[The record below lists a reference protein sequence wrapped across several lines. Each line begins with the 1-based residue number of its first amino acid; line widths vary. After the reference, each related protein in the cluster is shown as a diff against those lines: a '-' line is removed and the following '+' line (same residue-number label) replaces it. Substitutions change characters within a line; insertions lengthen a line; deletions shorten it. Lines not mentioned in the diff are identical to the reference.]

1 MSKARD
7 LANAGTALGAVTA
20 TELGYVDGVTSAIQT
35 QIDSKIGSASAI
47 NPTIVDAK
55 GDIITATA
63 ADTPARLAV
72 GNNGDTL
79 VADSA
84 ATTGL
89 RYQANFAAG
98 KNLVINGDFGIWQRG
113 TSFTSTNGTGFFGA
127 DRFNIYS
134 ATTGRTF
141 SRQNTGPN
149 GSSYFIRI
157 QRDSGNTNTSALSI
171 FYTLETAQSKPLA
184 GKTLTLSFYARAG
197 ANFSAA
203 SSTMFSPAVYGTG
216 TDQNQVSGF
225 TGSAS
230 INNQGNVLTTSWQR
244 FTMTGTVNAAATQVG
259 FQLVYTPV
267 GTASAAD
274 YMDIADVQWEVGSVA
289 TAFQTATGTLQGELA
304 ACQRYFI
311 SYGGL
316 RNFEQICVGSSQS
329 TTIHYFWLSLPVEM
343 RVNPTIGYS
352 SLSHWNVGLVGT
364 GSQVYTALNEYYSGV
379 KTVCWSATTSALTNS
394 GGNKAVQTEAAN
406 TTSARLTFSA
416 EL

>member
-1 MSKARD
+1 
-7 LANAGTALGAVTA
+7 
-20 TELGYVDGVTSAIQT
+20 
-35 QIDSKIGSASAI
+35 
-47 NPTIVDAK
+47 
-55 GDIITATA
+55 
-63 ADTPARLAV
+63 
-72 GNNGDTL
+72 
-79 VADSA
+79 
-84 ATTGL
+84 L

-216 TDQNQVSGF
+216 TDQNQVAGF
-225 TGSAS
+225 TGNAS
-230 INNQGNVLTTSWQR
+230 IANQGNVLTTSWQR

-267 GTASAAD
+267 GTAGAAD

-304 ACQRYFI
+304 ACQRYYWRSVI
-311 SYGGL
+311 GNAYARHS
-316 RNFEQICVGSSQS
+316 GSGA
-329 TTIHYFWLSLPVEM
+329 FA
-343 RVNPTIGYS
+343 N
-352 SLSHWNVGLVGT
+352 
-364 GSQVYTALNEYYSGV
+364 
-379 KTVCWSATTSALTNS
+379 ATTGYFSLNNPIQLRISASSIDFSNLTTYDFGSNRAVTNITLSTDQQTPNCTSLTISIASGGTQYRPFQLTND
-394 GGNKAVQTEAAN
+394 NNAN
-406 TTSARLTFSA
+406 GYIGISA

>member
-1 MSKARD
+1 VSP
-7 LANAGTALGAVTA
+7 LT
-20 TELGYVDGVTSAIQT
+20 
-35 QIDSKIGSASAI
+35 
-47 NPTIVDAK
+47 AK
-55 GDIITATA
+55 GDLFTFSTGSAK
-63 ADTPARLAV
+63 LAV
-72 GNNGDTL
+72 GSNGDTL

-89 RYQANFAAG
+89 RWQGDYAAG

-157 QRDSGNTNTSALSI
+157 QRDSGNTNTTALSI

-216 TDQNQVSGF
+216 TDQNQVAGF

-230 INNQGNVLTTSWQR
+230 IANQGNVLTTSWQR

-267 GTASAAD
+267 GTAGAAD

-289 TAFQTATGTLQGELA
+289 TAFQTATGTIQGELA
-304 ACQRYFI
+304 ACQRY
-311 SYGGL
+311 YQTL
-316 RNFEQICVGSSQS
+316 AEGSMCGRVETASQATLV
-329 TTIHYFWLSLPVEM
+329 TTLPVVM
-343 RVNPTIGYS
+343 RTLPSATLLTGTNALLVPSVAFYSPTAIGGI
-352 SLSHWNVGLVGT
+352 NGT
-364 GSQVYTALNEYYSGV
+364 GASVRISFTGASGMTVGNVIVTA
-379 KTVCWSATTSALTNS
+379 TAIAALS
-394 GGNKAVQTEAAN
+394 
-406 TTSARLTFSA
+406 S

>member
-1 MSKARD
+1 
-7 LANAGTALGAVTA
+7 VA
-20 TELGYVDGVTSAIQT
+20 TGRIPDPNSAPIT
-35 QIDSKIGSASAI
+35 
-47 NPTIVDAK
+47 AK
-55 GDIITATA
+55 GDLYTYSTV
-63 ADTPARLAV
+63 PARLAV
-72 GNNGDTL
+72 GSNGDTL
-79 VADSA
+79 VADSS

-89 RYQANFAAG
+89 RWQGDYAAG

-141 SRQNTGPN
+141 SRQNTSPTGN
-149 GSSYFIRI
+149 SYFIRI
-157 QRDSGNTNTSALSI
+157 QRDSGNTNTTALSI

-216 TDQNQVSGF
+216 TDQNQISGF

-230 INNQGNVLTTSWQR
+230 IANQGNVLTTSFQR

-267 GTASAAD
+267 GTAGAAD

-304 ACQRYFI
+304 ACQRYYWRAGAQI
-311 SYGGL
+311 GGL
-316 RNFEQICVGSSQS
+316 YGVLGTSGYTDS
-329 TTIHYFWLSLPVEM
+329 TTKSQVMFVLPVRM
-343 RVNPTIGYS
+343 RVTP
-352 SLSHWNVGLVGT
+352 
-364 GSQVYTALNEYYSGV
+364 TALDYSAFSTTRILNWGAV
-379 KTVCWSATTSALTNS
+379 FTATAASLQAIVSTPDVAWVEFTSS
-394 GGNKAVQTEAAN
+394 GMTATQFSQFTRNNDATAFIG
-406 TTSARLTFSA
+406 FSA